1 MKTAAQFS
9 EELSEGFAR
18 MGSLANYKDAVYT
31 LVLSGQESGEFH
43 VVVKDG
49 MASVQADT
57 DSPVDC
63 VLTMN
68 NDDFAQL
75 LEGKLPGT
83 TAYMMGKLKVK
94 GDLSL
99 ALQLESLLKV
109 AEKHV
114 H

>member
-1 MKTAAQFS
+1 MTSAAQFS
-9 EELSEGFAR
+9 EQLSAGFAR
-18 MGSLANYKDAVYT
+18 MGSLANYKDATYT

-49 MASVQADT
+49 IASVQADT
-57 DSPVDC
+57 DSPADC
-63 VLTMN
+63 VLTMDN
-68 NDDFAQL
+68 HDFAQL